1 MGTPRGCPFSYPP
14 GQGDS
19 SPSDQP
25 TYSTSYIPSVRQR
38 PVPIVH
44 SYDAFRTYDTVL
56 QHINTQNLRTNRK
69 NRKSSYD
76 GQANPISLLRRSS
89 DVTPHRTLKI
99 SHRNRRDAP
108 CGCPQKGNGDGKKS
122 LYRSFALRRERH
134 PRRSLQIPHPNSQ
147 LRTNTAR
154 SYLLPPFCSISNSVQ
169 YRRAF
174 IKINSADKA
183 SSFSKYPK
191 HSSMARPN
199 TSYKYR

>member
-1 MGTPRGCPFSYPP
+1 MVDGLFSVFSVFSVFQFAFQFCISFCWCPVSFLQSN
-14 GQGDS
+14 
-19 SPSDQP
+19 
-25 TYSTSYIPSVRQR
+25 STITLHP
-38 PVPIVH
+38 
-44 SYDAFRTYDTVL
+44 
-56 QHINTQNLRTNRK
+56 
-69 NRKSSYD
+69 
-76 GQANPISLLRRSS
+76 
-89 DVTPHRTLKI
+89 TLKI

-122 LYRSFALRRERH
+122 LYRSFALRRER
-134 PRRSLQIPHPNSQ
+134 RPHPNSQ
-147 LRTNTAR
+147 LRTNTVR